1 MYGLWD
7 LFQNLSVNLR
17 FMALTRMALSWS
29 ISVRKKFWFLESHMP
44 EKWKSLCLG
53 LWILYCQ
60 MQTFCRCIVQQM
72 LEQME
77 MYLCFLVY
85 RAQAKLLFLLIQKD
99 GSSEMMNMAG
109 EMESSLILKAAAMLR
124 RLIYLK
130 KMNLS
135 YGMP

>member
-1 MYGLWD
+1 
-7 LFQNLSVNLR
+7 
-17 FMALTRMALSWS
+17 MA
-29 ISVRKKFWFLESHMP
+29 
-44 EKWKSLCLG
+44 
-53 LWILYCQ
+53 
-60 MQTFCRCIVQQM
+60 
-72 LEQME
+72 QME
-77 MYLCFLVY
+77 MYLYSLVY
-85 RAQAKLLFLLIQKD
+85 QAHEKLLFLLIQKD

>member
-1 MYGLWD
+1 
-7 LFQNLSVNLR
+7 
-17 FMALTRMALSWS
+17 
-29 ISVRKKFWFLESHMP
+29 
-44 EKWKSLCLG
+44 
-53 LWILYCQ
+53 
-60 MQTFCRCIVQQM
+60 MQPT

-77 MYLCFLVY
+77 MDLCFLVD

-109 EMESSLILKAAAMLR
+109 EMESFLILKAAAMLR
-124 RLIYLK
+124 RLIYPK